1 MLRIG
6 GREQELWN
14 EIISEEYFFFSQAI
28 SETLAGILYG
38 IKQWRQKACQR
49 VHEKISVIIANTFVF
64 KTKR

>member
-28 SETLAGILYG
+28 SETLAGVLYG
-38 IKQWRQKACQR
+38 IK
-49 VHEKISVIIANTFVF
+49 
-64 KTKR
+64 